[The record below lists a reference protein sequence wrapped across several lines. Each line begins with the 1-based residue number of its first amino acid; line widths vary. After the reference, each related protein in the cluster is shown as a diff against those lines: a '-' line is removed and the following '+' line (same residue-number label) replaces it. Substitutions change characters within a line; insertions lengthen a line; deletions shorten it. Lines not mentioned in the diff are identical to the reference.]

1 MKNFIFKSTQADL
14 QKIVQYLDMQL
25 DIHGK
30 NILYI
35 THRVDKIVRL
45 LEEDTVNKS
54 LQKQVD
60 QYFDED
66 TEHIPEED
74 KEPD

>member
-14 QKIVQYLDMQL
+14 QKIIQLIDVRL

-35 THRVDKIVRL
+35 THRVDKILRI
-45 LEEDTVNKS
+45 LEEQTVNKD

-60 QYFDED
+60 EYFEDDEKD
-66 TEHIPEED
+66 IPE
-74 KEPD
+74 KET